1 MKTKKFLM
9 IAAAAALLFAA
20 CGKDEENSN
29 NNASGSQ
36 GGGSNTPALADN
48 TIVYDGVTYHMTGE
62 NAQIVVEY
70 YHNELTHISARST
83 EQDSVGVP
91 RMAFSHF
98 HIRPEMWNKTQNLT
112 TLANEE
118 FYEIIFEGTELNLV
132 ARGSCY
138 ESGSNGSLLTYFGGN
153 LDGTEY
159 DETQCLFSSGTYTV
173 TGHNDGSPFT
183 VEMDATLINGKR
195 IQMKLT
201 SPDYHDQVNR

>member
-48 TIVYDGVTYHMTGE
+48 TLVYDGVTYHVNRDTTGM
-62 NAQIVVEY
+62 VVMY
-70 YHNELTHISARST
+70 YHDELTLFSAWST
-83 EQDSVGVP
+83 EKDSGS
-91 RMAFSHF
+91 MSKIALAHF
-98 HIRPEMWNKTQNLT
+98 HIMPGMWNKTQNLAS
-112 TLANEE
+112 LAREE
-118 FYEIIFEGTELNLV
+118 FYEVIVEGTVLNLI

-159 DETQCLFSSGTYTV
+159 DETQCLFSSGSFTV
-173 TGHNDGSPFT
+173 TGRNDGSPFT

-195 IQMKLT
+195 LQMKLT
-201 SPDYHDQVNR
+201 SPDYHDQIL